1 MGLATLTIFFVYAMI
16 KKVLKRKWSN
26 MRNVFG
32 LIISILYLGIVI
44 VSAKIFE
51 KAGKEASRKYIH
63 IFASNWWIIVMIFFD
78 NVYWVA
84 VGPLIFVFINYA
96 SYKFNII
103 KAMEREESERDGM
116 GTVYYAITI
125 FILAIVCFGP
135 LKQYKNVWGP
145 LIGLAGVAVM
155 GYADAL
161 AAIVGRSVKSPSYKI
176 YTTTKTLAGSITM
189 GVTTFIIIS
198 GFLAYCAIPN
208 WFFKAISIAIV
219 DTVLE
224 AISIRGTDNL
234 TVPLATVGMLLLV
247 I

>member
-1 MGLATLTIFFVYAMI
+1 
-16 KKVLKRKWSN
+16 

-32 LIISILYLGIVI
+32 LIVSFVFIAIVI
-44 VSAKIFE
+44 ASAKIFE

-63 IFASNWWIIVMIFFD
+63 IVLSNWWIIAMVFFD
-78 NVYWVA
+78 SPYWA
-84 VGPLIFVFINYA
+84 MIGPIVFVFVNYA

-103 KAMEREESERDGM
+103 KSMERDEAEKDGL
-116 GTVYYAITI
+116 GTVYYALTLL
-125 FILAIVCFGP
+125 ILSVLFFGP
-135 LKQYKNVWGP
+135 LKDYKTVWGP
-145 LIGLAGVAVM
+145 TIGLAGVAVM

-161 AAIVGRSVKSPSYKI
+161 AAIIGRSIKSPSYKI
-176 YTTTKTLAGSITM
+176 STTTKTLAGSLAM
-189 GVTTFIIIS
+189 GATTFIIIS

-208 WFFKAISIAIV
+208 WFFKAISIAII